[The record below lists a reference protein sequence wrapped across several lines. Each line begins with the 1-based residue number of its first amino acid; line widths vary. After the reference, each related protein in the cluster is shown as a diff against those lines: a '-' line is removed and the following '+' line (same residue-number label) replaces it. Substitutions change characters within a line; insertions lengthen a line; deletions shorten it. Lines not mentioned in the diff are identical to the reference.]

1 MRSLLTSR
9 FGVIRPRSDEGRQCR
24 REVMKGGI
32 AAAKGGNIVAMR
44 LILGADVYAPAH
56 LGKKD
61 ILIEGG
67 RIAKIEDDLSRYAD
81 LADEVMDVK
90 GAKVVPGYI
99 DGHIHITG
107 GGGEQG
113 PASRVPECP
122 LSELTRHGVTTVL
135 GLLGTDG
142 VSRSL
147 PNLLFKCRALNEEGV
162 SCYMLTG
169 SYQYPSQTMTGS
181 VIDDISLIDRVIG
194 CKVALSDHRCS
205 NMTKD
210 ELIRLASDVRMG
222 GLISGKAGVLVMHM
236 GSGKNRLKYVLD
248 AVRETDIPVRTF
260 WPTHM
265 RRSVE
270 MIDEG
275 VEFTGMGGTI
285 DFTATEDGSVAKVVA
300 ELVQQRGVS
309 VDQITMSSDA
319 FGSQPRFDAKGN
331 CIGLTYASPKTLHA
345 ELLCMVNDCGVP
357 LQDAL
362 KLLTVNPARM
372 MQLSGVKGEITV
384 GADADM
390 IVYGDGMQIDSV
402 IAKGVT
408 AISHG
413 EIVLKGR
420 FE

>member
-1 MRSLLTSR
+1 MKLMR
-9 FGVIRPRSDEGRQCR
+9 
-24 REVMKGGI
+24 
-32 AAAKGGNIVAMR
+32 N
-44 LILGADVYAPAH
+44 ADVYAPAH
-56 LGKKD
+56 LGKRD

-67 RIAKIEDDLSRYAD
+67 KIAKIEADLSRYAE
-81 LADEVMDVK
+81 LADEVIDVQ

-99 DGHIHITG
+99 DSHIHITG

-122 LSELTRHGVTTVL
+122 LCELTRNGVTTVL

-162 SCYMLTG
+162 TCYALTG

-181 VIDDISLIDRVIG
+181 VIDDISLIGEIIG
-194 CKVALSDHRCS
+194 CKVALSDHRSS
-205 NMTKD
+205 NMTKE

-236 GSGKNRLKYVLD
+236 GSGKNRLKHVLD
-248 AVRETDIPVRTF
+248 AMRETDIPARTF

-265 RRSVE
+265 RRSQE
-270 MIDEG
+270 LIDEG
-275 VEFTGMGGTI
+275 IEFIGMGGTI
-285 DFTATEDGSVAKVVA
+285 DFTATEDGSVAKCVA
-300 ELVQQRGVS
+300 QLVQQRGVS
-309 VDQITMSSDA
+309 IDHITMSSDA
-319 FGSQPRFDAKGN
+319 FGSMPRFDEKGV
-331 CIGLTYASPKTLHA
+331 CVGLTYVSPRTLHD
-345 ELLCMVNDCGVP
+345 ELKHMVTEHGIA
-357 LQDAL
+357 LEDAL

-372 MQLSGVKGEITV
+372 MQLQGVKGEIAV

-390 IVYGDGMQIDSV
+390 IVYNADMGIDSV
-402 IAKGVT
+402 IAKGNMAVQR
-408 AISHG
+408 G
-413 EIVLKGR
+413 EILLKGR